1 MNYRWSML
9 LPAALLLACA
19 EAPADRAGTISA
31 QAADSARPVG
41 HHAGAGGDSAGS
53 AAAGDSLELHA
64 APGGLAV
71 AATKQELNAGGRSA
85 VGDVRAGAPA
95 QIRGIYLNAYAAGS
109 ARRLP
114 ALLALADTTEL
125 NAFVVDV
132 KDEKGIHYRSALEL
146 PTALAQPGEQTIRN
160 LSAFVD
166 TLHVHGIH
174 AIARIVVFKDPIL
187 SRARPEWSIRTPEG
201 ELWVDKAG
209 NTWVSAWESAV
220 WDYNL
225 SIAEEAAKAGFDEIQ
240 FDYIRFPEPYASLPD
255 QVHPRAAGTRT
266 EAIVAF
272 LELARERL
280 HPLGAIVA
288 ADVFGLSPND
298 GRDINIGQQWEDVLA
313 AADHVLP
320 MVYPSHYLPTH
331 LPGVKT
337 PNRMPYETVF
347 KSVGAG
353 MVRAQRL
360 ADSGVAPARVV
371 PWLQAFDAPWID
383 KEYSYGPEQAKAQI
397 DALYA
402 VGVDDWIFWH
412 PGSRYEHLSAAF
424 DRRTVTHARTFEP
437 PQDLIDFADRIDAAG
452 ARAARERV
460 SGTAPGSAQ

>member
-1 MNYRWSML
+1 MKLGWLRIVPAVL
-9 LPAALLLACA
+9 LPACA
-19 EAPADRAGTISA
+19 EAPADRAGILPDADVAQPVALVDGTGTSD
-31 QAADSARPVG
+31 QAAVP
-41 HHAGAGGDSAGS
+41 
-53 AAAGDSLELHA
+53 AAALHDSLA
-64 APGGLAV
+64 ALPGSEIGGP
-71 AATKQELNAGGRSA
+71 AARGGTAG
-85 VGDVRAGAPA
+85 VRREAPP

-109 ARRLP
+109 ARRRA
-114 ALLALADTTEL
+114 ALLALADSTEL

-132 KDEKGIHYRSALEL
+132 KDEKGIHYRSRLEL
-146 PTALAQPGEQTIRN
+146 PTTLAQPGEQTIRD
-160 LSAFVD
+160 LTAFVD
-166 TLHVHGIH
+166 TLHAHGIH

-187 SRARPEWSIRTPEG
+187 SKARPAWSVRTPAG

-209 NTWVSAWESAV
+209 NTWVSAWEPEV

-225 SIAEEAAKAGFDEIQ
+225 AIAEEVAQAGFDEIQ
-240 FDYIRFPEPYASLPD
+240 FDYIRFPEPYASLPE
-255 QVHPRAAGTRT
+255 QVHPKAAGTRT

-272 LELARERL
+272 LERARARL

-298 GRDINIGQQWEDVLA
+298 GRDVNIGQQWEDLLA

-331 LPGVKT
+331 LPGVRT

-353 MVRAQRL
+353 MVRAGRL
-360 ADSGVAPARVV
+360 AETGVATARVV
-371 PWLQAFDAPWID
+371 PWLQAFDAPWVD
-383 KEYSYGPEQAKAQI
+383 RDYSYGPEQAEAQI

-424 DRRTVTHARTFEP
+424 ERSTATHARSFEP
-437 PQDLIDFADRIDAAG
+437 TPDLVEFADRIDAAG

-460 SGTAPGSAQ
+460 SRAAGAAASTLR

>member
-1 MNYRWSML
+1 MKLGWLRIVPAVL
-9 LPAALLLACA
+9 LPACA
-19 EAPADRAGTISA
+19 EAPADRAGMVPAPAMEVA
-31 QAADSARPVG
+31 QPV
-41 HHAGAGGDSAGS
+41 GDSALS
-53 AAAGDSLELHA
+53 AAVQDSTNVLTGSDGIVVAGQEATNA
-64 APGGLAV
+64 ANGPAV
-71 AATKQELNAGGRSA
+71 RG
-85 VGDVRAGAPA
+85 GAPA

-125 NAFVVDV
+125 NTFVVDV
-132 KDEKGIHYRSALEL
+132 KDEKGIHYRSELEL
-146 PTALAQPGEQTIRN
+146 PTELAQQGEQTIRN
-160 LSAFVD
+160 LAAFVD
-166 TLHVHGIH
+166 TLHAHGIH
-174 AIARIVVFKDPIL
+174 AVARIVVFKDPIL
-187 SRARPEWSIRTPEG
+187 SKAKPEWSIRTPDG
-201 ELWVDKAG
+201 ELWMDKAG
-209 NTWVSAWESAV
+209 NTWVSSWEPAV

-225 SIAEEAAKAGFDEIQ
+225 SIAEEAARAGFDEIQ
-240 FDYIRFPEPYASLPD
+240 FDYIRFPEPYPSLPD
-255 QVHPRAAGTRT
+255 QVHPKATGTRT

-272 LELARERL
+272 LDEARERL

-320 MVYPSHYLPTH
+320 MVYPSHYLSTH

-353 MVRAQRL
+353 MVRAERL
-360 ADSGVAPARVV
+360 ADAGVTTGRVI
-371 PWLQAFDAPWID
+371 PWLQAFDAPWVD
-383 KEYSYGPEQAKAQI
+383 REYSYGPDQAKAQI

-402 VGVDDWIFWH
+402 VGVEDWIFWH

-424 DRRTVTHARTFEP
+424 ERSTASRAQAFEP
-437 PQDLIDFADRIDAAG
+437 DEDMIEFADRIDAAG

-460 SGTAPGSAQ
+460 SGTATTAASPSR

>member
-1 MNYRWSML
+1 MKHRWSTL
-9 LPAALLLACA
+9 VPAAVLLACA
-19 EAPADRAGTISA
+19 EVPAEQATLTPAPAVDTARVATAAARVDSAPAD
-31 QAADSARPVG
+31 
-41 HHAGAGGDSAGS
+41 
-53 AAAGDSLELHA
+53 
-64 APGGLAV
+64 GLAV
-71 AATKQELNAGGRSA
+71 HAAAS
-85 VGDVRAGAPA
+85 GDRGPAAVRAGAPA

-109 ARRLP
+109 RRRLP

-132 KDEKGIHYRSALEL
+132 KDEKGVHYPTQHEL
-146 PTALAQPGEQTIRN
+146 AASLAQPGEQTIRN

-166 TLHVHGIH
+166 TLHAHGIH

-187 SRARPEWSIRTPEG
+187 SKAKPDWSIRQPDG
-201 ELWVDKAG
+201 ALWVDKAG
-209 NTWVSAWESAV
+209 NTWVSAWEPAV

-225 SIAEEAAKAGFDEIQ
+225 TIAEEAARAGFDEIQ
-240 FDYIRFPEPYASLPD
+240 FDYIRFPEPYPSLPE
-255 QVHPRAAGTRT
+255 QVHPKAAGTRT
-266 EAIVAF
+266 EAIVQF
-272 LELARERL
+272 LERARARL
-280 HPLGAIVA
+280 HPLGAIVS

-313 AADHVLP
+313 HADHVLP

-331 LPGVKT
+331 LPGVSR
-337 PNRMPYETVF
+337 PNRMPYETVY

-360 ADSGVAPARVV
+360 RQQGVETARVI

-383 KEYSYGPEQAKAQI
+383 REYSYGPDQAKAQI

-424 DRRTVTHARTFEP
+424 AKQTASRARPFEP
-437 PQDLIDFADRIDAAG
+437 PADLVEFADRIDAAG

-460 SGTAPGSAQ
+460 SGSRSAAASSTSQ